1 MRLDVFCPGFA
12 SDCLETMEEIAIAG
26 REQFHAAGGTQFRYI
41 PCLNDNP
48 DWLDA
53 LAGIVKANAQGWL

>member
-1 MRLDVFCPGFA
+1 
-12 SDCLETMEEIAIAG
+12 MEEIAIAG